1 MVLGSLVVFVFG
13 YRYSPIGLH
22 RRHRNGLAP
31 RLFPHLID
39 PLRDCCD
46 TVPFGERPCGGKPP
60 TETIKGVGGARV
72 GMGEVGR
79 PLSSALE
86 TAHQNQDQEH
96 NQYEPES
103 SATIVAR
110 AIEGAASDST
120 ESSKQR
126 DNDNDE

>member
-1 MVLGSLVVFVFG
+1 MVEASIRIFVGTRFPG
-13 YRYSPIGLH
+13 KSERDVA
-22 RRHRNGLAP
+22 LA
-31 RLFPHLID
+31 LNLK
-39 PLRDCCD
+39 L
-46 TVPFGERPCGGKPP
+46 TVEVRP
-60 TETIKGVGGARV
+60 V
-72 GMGEVGR
+72 EVDR

-103 SATIVAR
+103 SATVVAR